1 MKYNIQINVMTY
13 IYQLLENMTQEKI
26 RKYERMEEL
35 KIKMLRIKLNRLI
48 EKYGLKHSKV
58 IECSKELDNLILNQQ
73 IIKLN
78 EYKGAKNECNTS
90 NR

>member
-1 MKYNIQINVMTY
+1 M
-13 IYQLLENMTQEKI
+13 EN
-26 RKYERMEEL
+26 L
-35 KIKMLRIKLNRLI
+35 KIKMLRIKLNMLI
-48 EKYGLKHSKV
+48 ENYGLTHPKV

-78 EYKGAKNECNTS
+78 EYKGTKNECNTS

>member
-1 MKYNIQINVMTY
+1 
-13 IYQLLENMTQEKI
+13 
-26 RKYERMEEL
+26 MEEL

-90 NR
+90 NRWKRSIRISS

>member
-1 MKYNIQINVMTY
+1 
-13 IYQLLENMTQEKI
+13 MTQEKI
-26 RKYERMEEL
+26 RKYESMENL

-48 EKYGLKHSKV
+48 KKYDLTHPKV

>member
-1 MKYNIQINVMTY
+1 
-13 IYQLLENMTQEKI
+13 MTQEKI
-26 RKYERMEEL
+26 RKYESMENL

-48 EKYGLKHSKV
+48 KKYDLTHPKV

-78 EYKGAKNECNTS
+78 EYKGTKNECNTS

>member
-1 MKYNIQINVMTY
+1 
-13 IYQLLENMTQEKI
+13 MTQEKI

-48 EKYGLKHSKV
+48 EKYDLTHPKV

-78 EYKGAKNECNTS
+78 EYEGTKNECNTS

>member
-1 MKYNIQINVMTY
+1 M
-13 IYQLLENMTQEKI
+13 EN
-26 RKYERMEEL
+26 L

-48 EKYGLKHSKV
+48 KKYDLTHPKV

-78 EYKGAKNECNTS
+78 EYKGTKNECNTS

>member
-1 MKYNIQINVMTY
+1 M
-13 IYQLLENMTQEKI
+13 EN
-26 RKYERMEEL
+26 L

-48 EKYGLKHSKV
+48 KKYDLTHQKV

>member
-1 MKYNIQINVMTY
+1 
-13 IYQLLENMTQEKI
+13 MTQEKI

-78 EYKGAKNECNTS
+78 EYKGTKNECNTS

>member
-1 MKYNIQINVMTY
+1 M
-13 IYQLLENMTQEKI
+13 EN
-26 RKYERMEEL
+26 L

-48 EKYGLKHSKV
+48 KKYDLTHPKV

>member
-1 MKYNIQINVMTY
+1 
-13 IYQLLENMTQEKI
+13 
-26 RKYERMEEL
+26 MEEL

-48 EKYGLKHSKV
+48 KKYDLTHPKV

>member
-1 MKYNIQINVMTY
+1 
-13 IYQLLENMTQEKI
+13 MTQEKI
-26 RKYERMEEL
+26 RKYESMEEL

-48 EKYGLKHSKV
+48 KKYDLTHPKV

-78 EYKGAKNECNTS
+78 EYKGTKNECNTS

>member
-1 MKYNIQINVMTY
+1 MTY

-26 RKYERMEEL
+26 RKYESMENL

-48 EKYGLKHSKV
+48 KKYDLTHPKV

>member
-1 MKYNIQINVMTY
+1 M
-13 IYQLLENMTQEKI
+13 ENF
-26 RKYERMEEL
+26 

-48 EKYGLKHSKV
+48 KKYDLTHPKV

>member
-1 MKYNIQINVMTY
+1 
-13 IYQLLENMTQEKI
+13 MTQEKI
-26 RKYERMEEL
+26 RKYESMENL

-48 EKYGLKHSKV
+48 KKYDLTHPKV
-58 IECSKELDNLILNQQ
+58 IECSKELDNIILNQQ

-78 EYKGAKNECNTS
+78 EYKGTKNECNTS